1 MVSNTPLLGT
11 GGIIFMS
18 LYFLSLIVIGLLGR
32 AARKDDS
39 MSDFYLA
46 GRRMSLFILFLTLY
60 ATQYSGVTMIGYA
73 GKAYRDGYRFLVS
86 VSFMMAVIGAYLL
99 YAPKLYRLSRKK
111 KFITTGDYFTHRYD
125 NAPLKLITSLIFIFA
140 LGSYILTN
148 LKAVGYIVESSTG
161 GVIPFSWGV
170 IAMSLIMV
178 IYETLG
184 GMRSVAWTDAIQGVL
199 LLLGCIFIFTVV
211 EYQYGGLWLV
221 STKIKEMHPEFWK
234 PPDLEQK
241 RLWLST
247 LMIVFCGIPLYPHA
261 IQRIYSAK
269 DEKTLARSF
278 IIMVFMPLFTTLF
291 MVIIGIVGAAQFPG
305 LDRGESERV
314 VLILLSDISN
324 HIAGIGMLLVLF
336 LCAAV
341 AAIMSTVDSAL
352 LSISSFFTQDIYR
365 PIRPNSHQAQLT
377 RMGKIVSWLVMG
389 LMTYL
394 AMVLPQTIWRLVE
407 IKLDLLSQAAPA
419 LFLGLHCKKLK
430 SGAVLAGLVAGIC
443 ITVLIMTAHLIGNIF
458 PAKPWGFHAGVWGL
472 FVNFTTI
479 GAVTI
484 FQRKEKVD
492 TSLTFRILL

>member
-1 MVSNTPLLGT
+1 MTSTTPLLGT

-18 LYFLSLIVIGLLGR
+18 LYFLSLIAIGLLGR
-32 AARKDDS
+32 AARREDS

-46 GRRMSLFILFLTLY
+46 GRGMSIFILFLTLY
-60 ATQYSGVTMIGYA
+60 ATQYSGVTMVGYA

-111 KFITTGDYFTHRYD
+111 KFITTGDYFTQRYD
-125 NAPLKLITSLIFIFA
+125 SSSLKLITSLIFIFA

-161 GVIPFSWGV
+161 GVIPFTWGV
-170 IAMSLIMV
+170 IAMALIMV

-184 GMRSVAWTDAIQGVL
+184 GMRSVAWTDAIQGIL
-199 LLLGCIFIFTVV
+199 LLLGCIFIFVIVV
-211 EYQYGGLWLV
+211 YHYGGFWLV
-221 STKIKEMHPEFWK
+221 SSKIKEMHPEFWK

-247 LMIVFCGIPLYPHA
+247 LMIVFFGIPLYPHA
-261 IQRIYSAK
+261 IQRIYAAK

-278 IIMVFMPLFTTLF
+278 IIMVFMPLFTTLL
-291 MVIIGIVGAAQFPG
+291 MVLIGIVGAVQFAG
-305 LDRGESERV
+305 LNRGESERV
-314 VLILLSDISN
+314 VLILLADIAD
-324 HIAGIGMLLVLF
+324 HIPGIGMLLVLF
-336 LCAAV
+336 ICAAV

-365 PIRPNSHQAQLT
+365 PIRTKSEEAQLT

-394 AMVLPQTIWRLVE
+394 AIVLPQTIWRLVE

-430 SGAVLAGLVAGIC
+430 SSAVLAGLIAGISVT
-443 ITVLIMTAHLIGNIF
+443 ISIMTAHMIDGLI

-472 FVNFTTI
+472 FANFVTI

-484 FQRKEKVD
+484 FTEQEKVD
-492 TSLTFRILL
+492 ILKPI